1 MNKKEKLESDE
12 AEIRADIRL
21 RFARSGPYF
30 GKGTM
35 MLLREIQKSGNV
47 RKACEN
53 CGFSYSKG
61 WTILEKCE
69 KGLGYKVVDRR
80 QGGSGGGIAEVNET
94 GKKLMRIFDELNRE
108 LSDFADRRFRELM
121 DENGLNKDE

>member
-1 MNKKEKLESDE
+1 MKKKEILENDE
-12 AEIRADIRL
+12 SEIRADIRL
-21 RFARSGPYF
+21 RFARSYPYF
-30 GKGTM
+30 GKGSM
-35 MLLREIQKSGNV
+35 MLLREIQKCGNV

-69 KGLGYKVVDRR
+69 KGLGYKVVDRKH
-80 QGGSGGGIAEVNET
+80 GGVGGGIAEVNEN
-94 GKKLMRIFDELNRE
+94 GENLMSIFDELSLE

-121 DENGLNKDE
+121 EEKGLDAK